1 MFTGKGRDGQETGGG
16 CSWLASI
23 PTLLQSQVL
32 MFLPGMDTLLQP
44 EGELVPGLQPAA
56 QLIQGPWKSILS
68 QR

>member
-1 MFTGKGRDGQETGGG
+1 
-16 CSWLASI
+16 
-23 PTLLQSQVL
+23 

-56 QLIQGPWKSILS
+56 QLVQGPWKSILS